1 MFSRDIDDYC
11 MNQIRS
17 GKKIISE
24 HKHWPNSSYIC
35 RFEFLVEISGKHEK
49 VGSHQRPVFGV
60 QYSVF
65 SIRYSAFGKSNQ
77 QPATLSYKMK
87 KAVPP
92 ANIYFVLLYRILI
105 VMLLL
110 TVSRIGFY
118 VFNIRMFPDIPF
130 GQFAGILKGGLLF
143 DISAAVYVNLLF
155 LFFNLLPF
163 DFRYT
168 NVYQKIMKY
177 LFFITNGFALAANGA
192 DYVYYRFVMKRATA
206 DIFGTFENE
215 NNLARLIF
223 RFMLDY
229 WPVTIFTLLL
239 IFAMIFL
246 YNRLNPVKPKMKNRI
261 LYHSLNFLLV
271 PVFAGLIVIAAR
283 GGYKHSTRPI
293 TISNAARYVENPRDV
308 AIVLNTPFSLIRT
321 SGKKTLVKYEFF
333 DELTLKGIYDPH
345 KISKPDVPFR
355 HDNVVILILESF
367 AREYIGSL
375 NTDLDNGNY
384 RGYTPFLDS
393 LIRNSLTFEVSLANG
408 KKSIDAMPSILA
420 SLPSLETPY
429 TISHYAN
436 NSINGLPGL
445 LKEKGYYSAFFHGA
459 PNGSM
464 GFDSFARMAGFD
476 DYFGLNEYSG
486 YDDFDGMWGVW
497 DEPFLDFFNDKLRS
511 FPEPFFASVFT
522 ISSHHPFKVPGK
534 YEGKFPKGPAPII
547 EVIGYSDYALR
558 QFFNKARKESW
569 FGNTLFVIT
578 ADHTNESVRKEFQN
592 NFGSFSVPVIFYKSG
607 SDLQGVKN
615 RIAQQI
621 DIMPS
626 VLSYLNYEGEY
637 IAFGNNLF
645 DDSEE
650 SFAFNTSASTYQ
662 LFMKDHMLE
671 MIDNKTVG
679 LYNYK
684 TDRLLQYNITGTD
697 NVLQSE
703 LEEKLK
709 AVIQSYNSRLID
721 NNLVVKHAGNQ

>member
-1 MFSRDIDDYC
+1 
-11 MNQIRS
+11 
-17 GKKIISE
+17 
-24 HKHWPNSSYIC
+24 
-35 RFEFLVEISGKHEK
+35 
-49 VGSHQRPVFGV
+49 
-60 QYSVF
+60 
-65 SIRYSAFGKSNQ
+65 
-77 QPATLSYKMK
+77 MK
-87 KAVPP
+87 KATPS
-92 ANIYFVLLYRILI
+92 ANIYFVLLYRILV
-105 VMLLL
+105 VMFLL
-110 TVSRIGFY
+110 TLSRIGFY
-118 VFNIRMFPDIPF
+118 FFNIRMFPDIPF
-130 GQFAGILKGGLLF
+130 VQLAGILKGGLLF
-143 DISAAVYVNLLF
+143 DISAAVYVNLLY

-163 DFRYT
+163 DFRYS
-168 NVYQKIMKY
+168 NIYQKVLKY
-177 LFFITNGFALAANGA
+177 LFFITNGIALAANGA
-192 DYVYYRFVMKRATA
+192 DYVYYRFVLKRATA
-206 DIFGTFENE
+206 DIFQTFENE
-215 NNLARLIF
+215 SNLVRLIF

-239 IFAMIFL
+239 ISAMIFL
-246 YNRLNPVKPKMKNRI
+246 YDRLNPLKPGTNNRI
-261 LYHSLNFLLV
+261 LYHSVNVLLV
-271 PVFAGLIVIAAR
+271 PLFAGLIVMAAR

-321 SGKKTLVKYEFF
+321 SGKKTLVKYRFF
-333 DELTLKGIYDPH
+333 DENTIKGIYDPH

-355 HDNVVILILESF
+355 YDNVVILILESF

-375 NTDLDNGNY
+375 NTDLDSGNY
-384 RGYTPFLDS
+384 KGYTPFLDS

-436 NSINGLPGL
+436 NSINGLPAL

-486 YDDFDGMWGVW
+486 NDDFDGMWGVW
-497 DEPFLDFFNDKLRS
+497 DEPFLNFFNEKLKS
-511 FPEPFFASVFT
+511 FPEPFFASIFT
-522 ISSHHPFKVPGK
+522 VSSHHPFRVPER
-534 YEGKFPKGPAPII
+534 YEGKFPEGPAPILK
-547 EVIGYSDYALR
+547 VIGYSDYSLR
-558 QFFNKARKESW
+558 LFFNQARKAPW
-569 FGNTLFVIT
+569 FSNTLFVIT

-592 NFGSFSVPVIFYKSG
+592 NYGSFSIPIIFYKQGSELSG
-607 SDLQGVKN
+607 IKA

-626 VLSYLNYEGEY
+626 VLSYLNYDGEY

-671 MIDNKTVG
+671 MIDNKIVG
-679 LYNYK
+679 LYNFR
-684 TDRLLQYNITGTD
+684 TDRLLQNNIAGSD
-697 NVLQSE
+697 MVFQNE
-703 LEEKLK
+703 MEDKLK
-709 AVIQSYNSRLID
+709 AIIQVYNERLID
-721 NNLVVKHAGNQ
+721 NNLVVRHDPVNSGDTGKP